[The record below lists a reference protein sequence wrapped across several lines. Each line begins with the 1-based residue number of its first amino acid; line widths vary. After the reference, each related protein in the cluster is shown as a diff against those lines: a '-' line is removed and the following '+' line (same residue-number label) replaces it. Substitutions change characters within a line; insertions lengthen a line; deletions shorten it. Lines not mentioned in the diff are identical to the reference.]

1 MSDKKKKE
9 VVVAKLRELEKIFN
23 EYYQVC
29 NIPKVF
35 YFLNKSRKFD
45 INASNDQEEEEIIE
59 TVSENEEI
67 IQPELFNE
75 QFIKEEQ
82 DLVKKLLEDDD
93 LNIPEK
99 PKIKKKIITKPD
111 QPKLF

>member
-1 MSDKKKKE
+1 M
-9 VVVAKLRELEKIFN
+9 
-23 EYYQVC
+23 
-29 NIPKVF
+29 
-35 YFLNKSRKFD
+35 
-45 INASNDQEEEEIIE
+45 
-59 TVSENEEI
+59 
-67 IQPELFNE
+67 FNE